1 MAQQKTI
8 TAANA
13 KFSLIVPALALGPF
27 TLQGYS
33 ADAAFAVDPVD
44 VAETFMGV
52 DGIMTA
58 GYVPFITPMT
68 ITLMADSESKAFFDA
83 WLGGQKALK
92 ELAYAD
98 ATIDIAS
105 IGLSYIC
112 TKGALKR
119 VSQVPVAQKVLQPV
133 VYAIDWG
140 DVQPVPLAGVG

>member
-1 MAQQKTI
+1 MALKTI

-13 KFSLIVPALALGPF
+13 KFTIAVPALGLLPF

-52 DGIMTA
+52 DGKMTA
-58 GYVPFITPMT
+58 GAIPFITPMS

-83 WLGGQKALK
+83 WLGGQKVVK

-98 ATIDIAS
+98 ATIDLAS

-119 VSQVPVAQKVLQPV
+119 VSQVPIAQKVLQPV
-133 VYAIDWG
+133 VYSIDWA
-140 DVQPVPLAGVG
+140 DVQPVPLVGLT

>member
-1 MAQQKTI
+1 MALKTI

-13 KFSLIVPALALGPF
+13 KFSITVPVLALGPF

-44 VAETFMGV
+44 VAETVMGV

-68 ITLMADSESKAFFDA
+68 ITLMADSDSKAFFDL
-83 WLGGQKALK
+83 WLGGQKAVK
-92 ELAYAD
+92 ELAYAS
-98 ATIDIAS
+98 AVIDVAS
-105 IGLSYIC
+105 IGQSYIL

-119 VSQVPVAQKVLQPV
+119 ISQVPTAAKVLQPV
-133 VYAIDWG
+133 SYSIDWG
-140 DVQPVPLAGVG
+140 DVQPVPLT

>member
-1 MAQQKTI
+1 MALKTI

-13 KFSLIVPALALGPF
+13 KFSIVVPALALGPF

-52 DGIMTA
+52 DGKMTG
-58 GYVPFITPMT
+58 GYIPFITPMT

-83 WLGGQKALK
+83 WLGGEKAIR

-98 ATIDIAS
+98 ATIDLAS

-112 TKGALKR
+112 TRGALKR
-119 VSQVPVAQKVLQPV
+119 VSQVPIAQKVLQPV
-133 VYAIDWG
+133 VYSIDWQ
-140 DVQPVPLAGVG
+140 DVQPVPLIGLT